1 MRRLAVLLLLSH
13 ALWAAPPLK
22 QRIDRILEASPAA
35 QRAHWGIHVV
45 DLATGKTLY
54 ARSEN
59 RFFVPASN
67 TKLFS
72 TSLALVRLGPDHRF
86 RTLVIAERAPDAA
99 GRVAGDLILY
109 GGGDP
114 TLSGR
119 PLPYKKGAPAGD
131 PLAAIDELAAAVAAR
146 GVRRI
151 DGDLVGDDSAY
162 PWDPYPSGWAQNDTI
177 WEYGA
182 PVSALSVNDNTI
194 SLAIR
199 PGARVG
205 DPARLAQSPPLEY
218 YQIENRVRT
227 IEKGERRIRLDR
239 PAGSRE
245 LSIWGTIPLGG
256 EGSTQLVAIDDPALY
271 AALALAEALQQRGVA
286 IAGRTLARHRPLDQV
301 DDPAQGAPP
310 PLPAGVELARRESPP
325 LLETLR
331 VIDKISQNL
340 QAELVLR
347 EVGRARR
354 GVGSRQAGIEEL
366 KALLTEA
373 GAATG
378 DYHFEDGS
386 GLSRLTLITP
396 SLATRLLRY
405 VHATPHG
412 REWVD
417 LLPVGG
423 QDGTLASRFEG
434 QPAGSRIH
442 AKTGSLSHVSALAG
456 YAERGGK
463 PALAF
468 SLLVNNY
475 NAPASEIRRVIDK
488 IGLALVE

>member
-1 MRRLAVLLLLSH
+1 MRWISALLLAH
-13 ALWAAPPLK
+13 ALWAAPPLR
-22 QRIDRILEASPAA
+22 QRIDRILDASPAA
-35 QRAHWGIHVV
+35 RRAHWGIHVV
-45 DLATGKTLY
+45 DLATGRTLY
-54 ARSEN
+54 ARNEN

-67 TKLFS
+67 AKLFS
-72 TSLALVRLGPDHRF
+72 TALALLRLGADYRF
-86 RTLVIAERAPDAA
+86 RTSVIAQRAPDAA
-99 GRVAGDLILY
+99 GRLAGDLILY

-119 PLPYKKGAPAGD
+119 PLPYQHKAAPGD
-131 PLAAIDELAAAVAAR
+131 PLAPIDELAAQLVAR
-146 GVRRI
+146 GLRRV

-162 PWDPYPSGWAQNDTI
+162 LWDPYPDGWAQNDTI

-182 PVSALSVNDNTI
+182 PASALAVNDNAI

-199 PGARVG
+199 PGARTG
-205 DPARLAQSPPLEY
+205 DPARISPSPPLEY
-218 YQIENRVRT
+218 YQIENRLRT
-227 IEKGERRIRLDR
+227 VEKGERRIRLDR

-245 LSIWGTIPLGG
+245 LRIWGTIPHGG
-256 EGSTQLVAIDDPALY
+256 EASTLLVAIDDPALY
-271 AALALAEALQQRGVA
+271 AALALGDALERRGVV
-286 IAGRTLARHRPLDQV
+286 IAGRTLARHRPLDEV
-301 DDPAQGAPP
+301 DDPARGAPHP
-310 PLPAGVELARRESPP
+310 PPAGVELARRDSPP
-325 LLETLR
+325 LVETLR
-331 VIDKISQNL
+331 VVNKISQNL

-354 GVGSRQAGIEEL
+354 GVGSRQAGLEEL
-366 KALLTEA
+366 KSLLAEA
-373 GAATG
+373 GAAAG
-378 DYHFEDGS
+378 DFHFEDGS

-396 SLATRLLRY
+396 ALTTRLLRFI
-405 VHATPHG
+405 HATPHG
-412 REWVD
+412 REWLD

-423 QDGTLASRFEG
+423 EDGTLASRFDG
-434 QPAGSRIH
+434 QPAGRLIR

-456 YAERGGK
+456 YAGRGGR